1 MPGHTGG
8 HEGKGFGSGFN
19 GGNTGSTSGSTSG
32 GATGPGGLSP
42 GRGPG
47 GQMMAGASPGDLSR
61 ATTEGFDT
69 TRGFD
74 EKGRAKGE
82 FIERIKSEEDESNPI
97 KLQDISRLYDELNKQ
112 NINPNQ
118 VSLENFT
125 QGPFAQK
132 NVVTHKGKR
141 IGQFTSLPAF
151 GLSGFLADIVGL
163 DLRGLNLDQSIF
175 GELDRGGRAD
185 ERSIMEILYPS
196 SPDAPEEDEDRGEG
210 GAYIDD
216 PSIFTPFYKDFY
228 GQQLST
234 RGFQPM
240 RNGGRVGY
248 KEGKTVE
255 KKFEDLT
262 KDEKEE
268 FVKEYEKFLKEQD
281 KKIEE
286 AAKREREE
294 RAASGFLRFK
304 DRIERGM
311 PPVDERTG
319 FYGFANPD
327 VLDVNLRKKIEDDI
341 YLRGGVRFPQN
352 GDPFYSAG
360 ITKTFNKGGLAS
372 LPINFNPMTNA
383 NPFSMMMRG
392 GR

>member
-19 GGNTGSTSGSTSG
+19 GGNTGSTSG

-118 VSLENFT
+118 VSLKNFT

-132 NVVTHKGKR
+132 NVVMHQGRR
-141 IGQFTSLPAF
+141 IGQFGSVPAF
-151 GLSGFLADIVGL
+151 GLSGILANIAGI
-163 DLRGLNLDQSIF
+163 DLRGLNLDQSVF

-196 SPDAPEEDEDRGEG
+196 EE
-210 GAYIDD
+210 
-216 PSIFTPFYKDFY
+216 TPMEEQPIEAQPVIPGYNLAFKDFY
-228 GQQLST
+228 GQQL
-234 RGFQPM
+234 PM
-240 RNGGRVGY
+240 RN
-248 KEGKTVE
+248 
-255 KKFEDLT
+255 
-262 KDEKEE
+262 
-268 FVKEYEKFLKEQD
+268 
-281 KKIEE
+281 
-286 AAKREREE
+286 
-294 RAASGFLRFK
+294 
-304 DRIERGM
+304 
-311 PPVDERTG
+311 
-319 FYGFANPD
+319 
-327 VLDVNLRKKIEDDI
+327 
-341 YLRGGVRFPQN
+341 
-352 GDPFYSAG
+352 
-360 ITKTFNKGGLAS
+360 GGLAS
-372 LPINFNPMTNA
+372 LPMNFNPMTNA

-392 GR
+392 GQI

>member
-19 GGNTGSTSGSTSG
+19 GGNTGSTSG

-118 VSLENFT
+118 VTLKNFT

-132 NVVTHKGKR
+132 NVVMHQGKR
-141 IGQFTSLPAF
+141 IGQFGSVPAF
-151 GLSGFLADIVGL
+151 GLSGFLANIAGL
-163 DLRGLNLDQSIF
+163 DLRGLNLDQSVF

-185 ERSIMEILYPS
+185 ERSVMEILYPS
-196 SPDAPEEDEDRGEG
+196 EE
-210 GAYIDD
+210 
-216 PSIFTPFYKDFY
+216 TPMEEQPIEAQPVIPGYDLAFRDFY
-228 GQQLST
+228 GQQLPT

-240 RNGGRVGY
+240 RNGG
-248 KEGKTVE
+248 
-255 KKFEDLT
+255 
-262 KDEKEE
+262 
-268 FVKEYEKFLKEQD
+268 
-281 KKIEE
+281 
-286 AAKREREE
+286 
-294 RAASGFLRFK
+294 
-304 DRIERGM
+304 
-311 PPVDERTG
+311 
-319 FYGFANPD
+319 
-327 VLDVNLRKKIEDDI
+327 
-341 YLRGGVRFPQN
+341 
-352 GDPFYSAG
+352 
-360 ITKTFNKGGLAS
+360 LAS
-372 LPINFNPMTNA
+372 LPMNFNPMTNA

-392 GR
+392 GQT

>member
-19 GGNTGSTSGSTSG
+19 GGNTGSTSG

-69 TRGFD
+69 DRGFD

-118 VSLENFT
+118 VTLKNFT

-132 NVVTHKGKR
+132 NVVMHQGKR
-141 IGQFTSLPAF
+141 IGQFGSVPAF
-151 GLSGFLADIVGL
+151 GLSGFLANIAGL
-163 DLRGLNLDQSIF
+163 DLRGLNLDQSVF
-175 GELDRGGRAD
+175 GEPDRGGRAD
-185 ERSIMEILYPS
+185 ERSVMEILYPS
-196 SPDAPEEDEDRGEG
+196 EE
-210 GAYIDD
+210 
-216 PSIFTPFYKDFY
+216 TPMEEQPIEAQPVIPGYDLAFRDFY
-228 GQQLST
+228 GQQLPT

-240 RNGGRVGY
+240 RNGG
-248 KEGKTVE
+248 
-255 KKFEDLT
+255 
-262 KDEKEE
+262 
-268 FVKEYEKFLKEQD
+268 
-281 KKIEE
+281 
-286 AAKREREE
+286 
-294 RAASGFLRFK
+294 
-304 DRIERGM
+304 
-311 PPVDERTG
+311 
-319 FYGFANPD
+319 
-327 VLDVNLRKKIEDDI
+327 
-341 YLRGGVRFPQN
+341 
-352 GDPFYSAG
+352 
-360 ITKTFNKGGLAS
+360 LAS
-372 LPINFNPMTNA
+372 LPMNFNPMTNA
-383 NPFSMMMRG
+383 NPFSMMMQG